1 MGCDFP
7 RVLVIGREVN
17 VWGIAET
24 KKCGNRMGLSFREY
38 TKDRGGYIMKS
49 NDFKMKKYEISNL
62 KFT

>member
-1 MGCDFP
+1 M
-7 RVLVIGREVN
+7 
-17 VWGIAET
+17 WGIAET

-49 NDFKMKKYEISNL
+49 NDFKMKKSEISNL